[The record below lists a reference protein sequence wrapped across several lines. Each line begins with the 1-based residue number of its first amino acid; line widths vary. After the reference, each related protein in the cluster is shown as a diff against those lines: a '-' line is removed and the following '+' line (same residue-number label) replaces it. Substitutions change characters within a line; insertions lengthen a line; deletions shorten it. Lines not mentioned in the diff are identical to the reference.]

1 MKRYILL
8 FCAAFLA
15 INVRLLAPQE
25 AKPPATRHITLEE
38 AVQLALKHNHVVR
51 IARSQVDEKTHA
63 KDIARSAYFPLLR
76 NDSYLTKLT
85 DTQFIGIPAG
95 AIGTVGGTPLPAQTT
110 ILNQGGLTLVTS
122 GTGLTQPLTELWK
135 VKAANDA
142 AAAELSGTR
151 NKERQ
156 TENDVVLQVHQL
168 YYRLLVLQSHKAA
181 ADARIQANESLQT
194 ERVEEVKYG
203 SMLQEQAIES
213 RAQSLEAKQDLLTTE
228 LQLSDV
234 TMQLDDAIGLPLTTQ
249 LTLDTGVRQVGNTC
263 EREACLRIAI
273 ESHPE
278 IAEARAKVEQAS
290 AAVRLAKRQ
299 YLPDMEAFAR
309 YSYQDNV
316 PFLARNFG
324 SFGVHFGYDLF
335 DGGRKS
341 AAIGEHRAQLAQAE
355 ENLARVKEEVELR
368 VQTAYNKLERTRQM
382 MKVSEELLTLRTE
395 SHRVSAQQ
403 LQEGSALRSQVEAAA
418 ARELEARTLLLQ
430 SQLEYIQAND
440 EMEDAMGHMPE

>member
-1 MKRYILL
+1 MIRRAVLL
-8 FCAAFLA
+8 CTLFPLA
-15 INVRLLAPQE
+15 LTAQSDAQEPKSPAQRRL
-25 AKPPATRHITLEE
+25 TLDE
-38 AVQLALKHNHVVR
+38 AVQLALKHNHIIR
-51 IARSQVDEKTHA
+51 IARSQVEEKTHT
-63 KDIARSAYFPLLR
+63 KDIARSAYFPILR
-76 NDSYLTKLT
+76 NDSNLIKLT

-95 AIGTVGGTPLPAQTT
+95 SLGTVGGTTLPAQST

-135 VKAANDA
+135 VRAANDV

-156 TENDVVLQVHQL
+156 TENDVVLKVHQL
-168 YYRLLVLQSHKAA
+168 YYRVLVLQSHKAA
-181 ADARIQANESLQT
+181 AQARIQANESLQN

-203 SMLQEQAIES
+203 SVLEEQAIES
-213 RAQSLEAKQDLLTTE
+213 RAQSLESKQDLLTTE
-228 LQLSDV
+228 LQLSDL

-249 LTLDTGVRQVGNTC
+249 LTLDTAVRQVGNTC
-263 EREACLRIAI
+263 EREECLRVAM
-273 ESHPE
+273 EGHPE
-278 IAEARAKVEQAS
+278 IAEARAKVEEAS

-299 YLPDMEAFAR
+299 YLPDVEAFAR

-335 DGGRKS
+335 DGGRRN
-341 AAIGEHRAQLAQAE
+341 AAIGEHKAQLAQAE

-382 MKVSEELLTLRTE
+382 MKVSEELLALRME
-395 SHRVSAQQ
+395 SHRVSVQQ
-403 LQEGSALRSQVEAAA
+403 LQGGSALRSQVDAAA
-418 ARELEARTLLLQ
+418 ARELDAKTLLLQ
-430 SQLEYIQAND
+430 SQLEFIQAND
-440 EMEDAMGHMPE
+440 EMADAMGHTPE